1 MDQLVTGVVFVDWV
15 FHILAVF
22 GLFLV
27 RRRGDAMPDYRTPW
41 WPLPPII
48 FLGGAI
54 IGLGA
59 TFLDA
64 EVRQASML
72 GVAWI
77 LVGIVVY
84 AWMQRKAKLA

>member
-1 MDQLVTGVVFVDWV
+1 
-15 FHILAVF
+15 
-22 GLFLV
+22 
-27 RRRGDAMPDYRTPW
+27 
-41 WPLPPII
+41 
-48 FLGGAI
+48 LGGAI